1 MVSGGKKIRQGAEDN
16 EMTEGGV
23 GRMRMNKLCEGTEE
37 DDWPVWT
44 SGKEPGLRNPNSST
58 FLDKLL
64 KLSVP
69 SFLIVKWGI

>member
-1 MVSGGKKIRQGAEDN
+1 MVSGEKKIRQGAEDT

-23 GRMRMNKLCEGTEE
+23 GRMRMDKLYEGTEE
-37 DDWPVWT
+37 HYWPVGT
-44 SGKEPGLRNPNSST
+44 SGEEPGLWNPNSST

-69 SFLIVKWGI
+69 SSLTVKWG